1 MELQKFDKNDPD
13 LKEAVL
19 QNLQKHHYVIE
30 DQSYTQAV
38 IVSPTNLTN
47 LNGQSVFID
56 HLDCKGYTVSEF
68 EQRISSAVQIPPPE
82 DPLVVAAIPILAE
95 TLRMGLCIEQKRLL
109 QFVCR
114 SLTHLLVV
122 HKDNKLFWEYS
133 TKTDRGRDKDILK
146 DARERERE
154 QKDSKG

>member
-13 LKEAVL
+13 LRSAVL

-38 IVSPTNLTN
+38 IVSATNLTD

-56 HLDCKGYTVSEF
+56 HLDCKGYVVNEF
-68 EQRISSAVQIPPPE
+68 EQRIATAVSIPAPE

-95 TLRMGLCIEQKRLL
+95 NLRMGLCIEQKRPL
-109 QFVCR
+109 QFICR
-114 SLTHLLVV
+114 TICDRIVV
-122 HKDNKLFWEYS
+122 HKDKKLFWEYS